1 MHAAIKRGELD
12 RLIHSNLKKCK
23 IIMLLVVEVVA
34 FCGGAISQVN
44 SNLKRQ
50 KGKKYYI
57 TAFR

>member
-50 KGKKYYI
+50 KEKNI
-57 TAFR
+57 I